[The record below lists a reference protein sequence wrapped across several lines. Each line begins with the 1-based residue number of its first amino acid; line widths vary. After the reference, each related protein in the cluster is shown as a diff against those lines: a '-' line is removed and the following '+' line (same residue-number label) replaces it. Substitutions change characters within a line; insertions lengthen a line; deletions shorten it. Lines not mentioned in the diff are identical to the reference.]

1 MSELTR
7 RILFAAAAI
16 PVTVGIIWLGGAA
29 LAALL
34 GIIAA
39 LGAWELFRIARAG
52 GTPALDRVGIPLA
65 AMIPLVVHAKY
76 LGVGRAMFDSRGAL
90 GETAGSITN
99 VIARMVVWPFTL
111 SLTAAAVVALGILTI
126 AIWARGVDGKPL
138 AAVAVTVFGII
149 YTGGMLSYGYALR
162 YHPYAIGAAAGTA
175 LVFLPLILTWAQD
188 TGAYAVGR
196 TMGRRKLIPKVSPG
210 KTVEGAIGGIIV
222 TVLACWLYVR
232 LVLTP
237 HAQLALSP
245 SGIVLFGV
253 VISIAA
259 QVGDLAESLLKR
271 EAGVKDSSHIIPGH
285 GGVLDRFDSLL
296 FVLPVSYLLLGSMLL
311 PAPGGR

>member
-7 RILFAAAAI
+7 RILFAVAAI
-16 PVTVGIIWLGGAA
+16 PVTVAIIWFGGAA

-34 GIIAA
+34 GIVAA

-52 GTPALDRVGIPLA
+52 GTPALDRIGIPLA

-76 LGVGRAMFDSRGAL
+76 LGVGSAVFDSRGAL
-90 GETAGSITN
+90 GDSAGSVAN
-99 VIARMVVWPFTL
+99 VLAKLVVFPFTL
-111 SLTAAAVVALGILTI
+111 SLTAAAVVALGILAA
-126 AIWARGVDGKPL
+126 AIWTRGVEGKPL
-138 AAVAVTVFGII
+138 AAVAVTVFGVI

-162 YHPYAIGAAAGTA
+162 YHQYAVGAAAGTA

-210 KTVEGAIGGIIV
+210 KTVEGAIGGILV
-222 TVLACWLYVR
+222 TVLVCWLYVR
-232 LVLTP
+232 LVLIP
-237 HAQLALSP
+237 HGQLALSP
-245 SGIVLFGV
+245 TGIIVFGV
-253 VISIAA
+253 IISIAA

-296 FVLPVSYLLLGSMLL
+296 FVLPVAYLLLGTMLI